1 MTDTPIG
8 EAMTGH
14 SLDVAA
20 ENLKKLK
27 DLFPGVFTETK
38 SASGEVVES
47 VDFERLKA
55 EIGTFSDVFEG
66 RRERYGMD
74 WPGKKDA
81 LKLIQSPSYATLKP
95 VENKSVAFD
104 TTENLFIEGDNLE
117 VLKLLQ
123 KSYYGRVKM
132 IYIDPPYN
140 TGKDFIYPDNFS
152 ENIETY
158 LSYTGLLN
166 EDGKKLATNTAS
178 EGRFHTKWLNMLYP
192 RLYLAKNLLSKDGV
206 IFVSISD
213 EELGNLRLL
222 MDDVFGE
229 SNLLACLIW
238 NKQHS
243 QQQGVFKKYHEYV
256 LLYANNI
263 DEIDN
268 ISGGEGIIEAGAL
281 KKISK
286 ANPASNFSFPAGVRF
301 DATDG
306 LTLTGTFG
314 DSEQVTVVEGK
325 LCAKDGKTTD
335 PVVLSAGWTQK
346 DQMTKFFAGEEVIDS
361 KGQNVVEFY
370 FNSAGKIK
378 CKKERSK
385 ITPPTL
391 LPEYGMVS
399 EQTAYIE
406 SLFGKAV
413 FDNPKPVQMIRDF
426 TSWFVR
432 EGDVVV
438 DFFAG
443 SGTTGEAIFR
453 ETGTTAQ
460 FIAIQL
466 PEKIDDSEESG
477 KNAIS
482 LGYKTIADISSARL
496 LKIADKLN
504 SENSVNDYGFRYL
517 RLDKSN
523 FKRWQKLGADATV
536 EQISTQLD
544 LHIEHIESSATP
556 EDLLF
561 EILLK
566 AGFRPTEKYSTVEI
580 AGIPVFSVAE
590 GSLLVCLAPA
600 VTRELI
606 DAVSEA
612 EPMQFVCLDSA
623 FGGNDQL
630 KANAAQTFAARNQGR
645 DKARQIIFRTV

>member
-1 MTDTPIG
+1 
-8 EAMTGH
+8 MTGH

-361 KGQNVVEFY
+361 KGQKVVEFY

-453 ETGTTAQ
+453 ETGTAAQ

-504 SENSVNDYGFRYL
+504 SENSVNNYGFRYL

-630 KANAAQTFAARNQGR
+630 KANAGQTFAARNQGR
-645 DKARQIIFRTV
+645 DKAQQIIFRTV